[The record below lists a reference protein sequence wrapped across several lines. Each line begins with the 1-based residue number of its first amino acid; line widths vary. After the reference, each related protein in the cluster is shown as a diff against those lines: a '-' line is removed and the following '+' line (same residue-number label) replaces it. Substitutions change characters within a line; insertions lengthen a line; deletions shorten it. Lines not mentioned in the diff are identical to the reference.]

1 MFIYLYNNF
10 YSPFN
15 CEHNR
20 EAYYEFSVN
29 RDLFNKKARYFTN
42 KYANQDY
49 DSVEKYW
56 DFRVDG
62 KDLESMNNLP
72 KLKYNYDFNNNS
84 FIRLNIEYILHLAR
98 RVIIIKCKLN
108 GLTGNVI
115 QRAFDIK
122 EISNNNKLLVF
133 HGNRKIDLNI
143 SIGENRLYDNYR
155 ILIIDNKY

>member
-1 MFIYLYNNF
+1 
-10 YSPFN
+10 
-15 CEHNR
+15 
-20 EAYYEFSVN
+20 
-29 RDLFNKKARYFTN
+29 
-42 KYANQDY
+42 
-49 DSVEKYW
+49 
-56 DFRVDG
+56 
-62 KDLESMNNLP
+62 MNNLP

-108 GLTGNVI
+108 ELAGNVI

-143 SIGENRLYDNYR
+143 SFGENRLYDNYR